1 MNKARDLS
9 FDAVTAK
16 LTLYG
21 SKQEQEVMKMQSDME
36 KRWLPLMTSTP
47 SCPRTSL
54 VSPVQRSLCSSTL

>member
-36 KRWLPLMTSTP
+36 KAVRPLTTSMP
-47 SCPRTSL
+47 NFLRTL
-54 VSPVQRSLCSSTL
+54 FL